1 MKNSQIKLIIFFFFL
16 FSFSINAYNNYR
28 ILLECYPNCEECSES
43 STDDHNMHC
52 ISCKEGFNFY
62 KKSNNCLKCP
72 KYINYNQTECI
83 DTIPDGYY
91 LENKELGTLG
101 ICHHLCKKCDGPP
114 TYYGMH
120 CTECIYEDKDFYPP
134 YDTDCPDGIDEE
146 EEYPPMPGGQCPRD
160 EPILVRN
167 DFCSMVYCTEQEFKD
182 GICEIRNSIIETQ
195 WINNVERFSQSE
207 IKNICL
213 DYGDNGELFLFA
225 QEIDQNDDRW
235 LYIYGIDKNQRPMFI
250 ENNMGKNYY
259 SYFKKV
265 YIPYNVTLEN
275 IKIMKNFENDK
286 LFLISTQIKNEM
298 YVIDYINNKTIVH
311 KFNQNSFS
319 SQLSEIIYIK
329 ALKDVY
335 ITNFILCQ
343 SDNNCFGYLRKFK
356 FVTNNNDINIIKE
369 ITLETKLNPE
379 RNFICIE
386 SFSDYI
392 QCLYTAM
399 EQNEY
404 ILDLFDVNNLEP
416 KYKFRIENELDDSLR
431 FLDSMI
437 KLNDNTFIIAY
448 SLKNNII
455 KVLIKNMGYNET
467 SKNLEIYDY
476 IPNVP
481 YIKINE
487 NNSYI
492 FEDITTN
499 RNSLCTINENK
510 FAILLNI
517 FNGLKEGNYQNN
529 QIIIYIFNI
538 FNEHK
543 NINMRKYSIN
553 FKLYNMLNY
562 GKILGYT
569 FGNFFGILIE
579 LSSPE
584 NKNIV
589 NSGFIT
595 FGYSNTINNT
605 YEINDND
612 FFPKESEISNPIRFR
627 EYFKNK
633 LENNLFGYSLDGVI
647 ILYLIDKN
655 IGYFFTGYN
664 YKIIE
669 NQIIPLNSEIR
680 LEIYRNYTPGNYS
693 IEFASVASEPRY
705 EDVDKYAEE
714 IYSYPN
720 GTEIS
725 EKDFY
730 KPNILIGRRIVYNFE
745 IKKDQYP
752 KQCYPSCETCEDYS
766 EDSNNQKCLTCRRL
780 FYFIN
785 GTQNCFNY
793 AKEHYY
799 FDEETEKYYP
809 CYKDCLTCDKK
820 ETSIQNM
827 NCLSCSKDFIF
838 YNKSRNCMK
847 CPNYINYPQ
856 TQCISSVPEG
866 YYVLNE
872 TLGLI
877 EPCYHLCKKCSKGP
891 KNDTR
896 FYMNCEICLYE
907 NKNFMPSFPGDCPQ
921 SQGIDTDED
930 PVDGQC
936 PKDKPIL
943 KDNKCKMIY
952 CTKKEFEDKTCII
965 YNDIIKKQW
974 FNKFNIFQDESSN
987 IKYDINNNGEIFLL
1001 AQKKN
1006 GNNIDMFL
1014 YGFNKNYGGL
1024 FYDKNN
1030 KSYVPN
1036 KKISLKNSNLFSEKI
1051 KYIEIDKKGYLLD
1064 IVKDSRIHL
1073 IDLDSNEHYINF
1085 LPNIPTKIDKFEKYL
1100 NTNNDYFYSYTY
1112 CNNNGQSSFDT
1123 CYIGLTNYK
1132 INSKDNFNIDL
1143 NNEEEIRIKP
1153 DTKLIC
1159 INNIFSSNYI
1169 LCKYNSFE
1177 LLDENTYISNH
1188 ILTLFD
1194 INTLSTKRNFILDKY
1209 FMPDKQVIDAM
1220 FPMDGNKSNFII
1232 VYSTSKN
1239 IIKILFKTLKNDYK
1253 DLEDV
1258 INEVPY
1264 ININTDLK
1272 YNLNGD
1278 VFSNDVCKI
1287 DNNNFALLMK
1297 THKINED
1304 INTGLLVVT
1313 LRIFNLAKVIV
1324 RYYHVNLNLYNFNL
1338 NGNIIG
1344 YNLNGI
1350 LGALLEINTNDK
1362 VMGKSLFLTF
1372 GFVNSTI
1379 DVRLEK
1385 GTQDLI
1391 INKKILKLRDY
1402 ITEIENNIF
1411 GYEIEQVQILNIP
1424 DPYKVGGF
1432 LNLKDN
1438 YNIIQIND
1446 NISISSELEF
1456 KIVKEPIAGNYS
1468 ISFAGIIKEPSEQI
1482 AINIDDKSE
1491 YYPPDS
1497 THYDYNLKNFIGK
1510 IFTYNF
1516 AVTDNKI
1523 KCYPNCEE
1531 CLYTSEDINS
1541 QSCLKCK
1548 SGFYF
1553 VHDTKNCFDKLEHKY
1568 YFNYT
1573 AQEFYPCYKDCY
1585 TCNTKEINS
1594 TYMNC
1599 LACSTPFKFYEK
1611 NKNCLNCDKYVNFK
1625 QTQCINEIPDGFY
1638 LKDKEKGIIDKCYK
1652 LCKTCSKKEVQIGS
1666 KFYMNCDTCL
1676 YKNNSKVT
1684 IEGNCPENENEDV
1697 EESKSNFVVYF
1708 SIILSVIIIIVA
1720 GIVVYF
1726 KFCRKNK
1733 YKLDP
1738 SNYLNIDGKNISFDD
1753 EEDSGIN

>member
-1 MKNSQIKLIIFFFFL
+1 
-16 FSFSINAYNNYR
+16 
-28 ILLECYPNCEECSES
+28 
-43 STDDHNMHC
+43 
-52 ISCKEGFNFY
+52 
-62 KKSNNCLKCP
+62 
-72 KYINYNQTECI
+72 
-83 DTIPDGYY
+83 
-91 LENKELGTLG
+91 
-101 ICHHLCKKCDGPP
+101 
-114 TYYGMH
+114 
-120 CTECIYEDKDFYPP
+120 
-134 YDTDCPDGIDEE
+134 
-146 EEYPPMPGGQCPRD
+146 MPGGQCPRD

-167 DFCSMVYCTEQEFKD
+167 DFCSMVYCTEQEFKN

-195 WINNVERFSQSE
+195 WINNNVERFSKGE

-213 DYGDNGELFLFA
+213 DNGENGELFLFA
-225 QEIDQNDDRW
+225 QEIDPNDDRW
-235 LYIYGIDKNQRPMFI
+235 LYIYGIDKNQRPMLI
-250 ENNMGKNYY
+250 KNSMGKNYY

-265 YIPYNVTLEN
+265 HILYNVTLEN

-298 YVIDYINNKTIVH
+298 YVIDYIDNKTIVH

-329 ALKDVY
+329 TLKDVY

-343 SDNNCFGYLRKFK
+343 NNNNCFGYLRKFK

-369 ITLETKLNPE
+369 IILETKLNPE

-392 QCLYTAM
+392 QCLYTAI

-404 ILDLFDVNNLEP
+404 TLDVFDVNNLEQ
-416 KYKFRIENELDDSLR
+416 KYKFRIETELDDSLP

-437 KLNDNTFIIAY
+437 KLNDNAFVIAY

-455 KVLIKNMGYNET
+455 KVLIKNICYNET

-476 IPNVP
+476 IQDVP
-481 YIKINE
+481 YIIVNG

-492 FEDITTN
+492 FQDTTPN
-499 RNSLCTINENK
+499 RNSLCAINANK

-517 FNGLKEGNYQNN
+517 FNGLKEGNYQSN

-553 FKLYNMLNY
+553 FKLYNMFNY

-612 FFPKESEISNPIRFR
+612 FFPKDSEISNPIRFR

-647 ILYLIDKN
+647 ILSLIDKN

-693 IEFASVASEPRY
+693 IEFASVASEPKY

-720 GTEIS
+720 GTGIS
-725 EKDFY
+725 EKNYY
-730 KPNILIGRRIVYNFE
+730 KPNLLIGRRIVYNFE

-766 EDSNNQKCLTCRRL
+766 EDSNNQKCLTCRRQ

-827 NCLSCSKDFIF
+827 NCLTCSKDFIF
-838 YNKSRNCMK
+838 YNRSRNCLK

-891 KNDTR
+891 LNNTR

-907 NKNFMPSFPGDCPQ
+907 DKNFMPSFPGDCPQ

-943 KDNKCKMIY
+943 KNNKCKMIY

-965 YNDIIKKQW
+965 YNDIIKKQL
-974 FNKFNIFQDESSN
+974 FNKLNIFPDESSN
-987 IKYDINNNGEIFLL
+987 IKYDINDNGEIFLL

-1030 KSYVPN
+1030 NTYVPN

-1051 KYIEIDKKGYLLD
+1051 KYIEIDKKGYLID

-1085 LPNIPTKIDKFEKYL
+1085 LPNIPTTIDKFEKYL

-1153 DTKLIC
+1153 NTKLIC

-1177 LLDENTYISNH
+1177 LLDENAYINNH

-1220 FPMDGNKSNFII
+1220 FSMDENKSNFII

-1258 INEVPY
+1258 INEIPF

-1287 DNNNFALLMK
+1287 DNNNFALLIK

-1338 NGNIIG
+1338 NGNIKG

-1350 LGALLEINTNDK
+1350 LGTLLEINTNDK
-1362 VMGKSLFLTF
+1362 DMGKSLFLTF

-1379 DVRLEK
+1379 DVPLDR

-1424 DPYKVGGF
+1424 NPYKVGGF

-1456 KIVKEPIAGNYS
+1456 KLVKEPIVGNYS
-1468 ISFAGIIKEPSEQI
+1468 ISFAGIIKDPSEQI

-1491 YYPPDS
+1491 YYPHDS
-1497 THYDYNLKNFIGK
+1497 TYYDYNLKNFIGK

-1541 QSCLKCK
+1541 QSCLNCK

-1585 TCNTKEINS
+1585 SCNTKEINS

-1599 LACSTPFKFYEK
+1599 LACSIPFKFYEK
-1611 NKNCLNCDKYVNFK
+1611 NKNCLNCDKYVNFE
-1625 QTQCINEIPDGFY
+1625 QTQCFNEIPDGFY
-1638 LKDKEKGIIDKCYK
+1638 LKDEEKGIIDKCYK

-1684 IEGNCPENENEDV
+1684 IEGNCPENEDEDV

-1708 SIILSVIIIIVA
+1708 SIILSIIIIIVA